1 MSQHNVLYLV
11 VDIMKIKKI
20 FKGIYR
26 KCRMIFYKVK
36 RMRLFGKERKMT
48 NTVIIFAS
56 LNSESLQTL
65 LLEWGLNLLYSY
77 KGAQKEIAG

>member
-1 MSQHNVLYLV
+1 
-11 VDIMKIKKI
+11 
-20 FKGIYR
+20 
-26 KCRMIFYKVK
+26 
-36 RMRLFGKERKMT
+36 MR
-48 NTVIIFAS
+48 NAVIIFAS

>member
-1 MSQHNVLYLV
+1 
-11 VDIMKIKKI
+11 
-20 FKGIYR
+20 
-26 KCRMIFYKVK
+26 MIFYKVK
-36 RMRLFGKERKMT
+36 RMRLFGKERKMK